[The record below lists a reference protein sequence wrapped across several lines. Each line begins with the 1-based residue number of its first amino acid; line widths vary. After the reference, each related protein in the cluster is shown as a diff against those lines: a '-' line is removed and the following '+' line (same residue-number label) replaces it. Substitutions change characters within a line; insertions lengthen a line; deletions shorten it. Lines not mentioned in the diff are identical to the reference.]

1 MKIIA
6 IAGGS
11 GSGKSYLVRL
21 LQIALAQKVSVL
33 SLDNYYKPKH
43 TQVKDKNGIENFD
56 LPTAFD
62 HEKLALDLQQ
72 LKAGKSI
79 SFTQYNYNNSQ
90 LVVSDVVVQP
100 APILL
105 FEGIFALSYPSLLP
119 MFDYTLFVEANTD
132 IALERR
138 LKRDLEERG
147 YEANDVQYRFENHV
161 LQAYYTHILPH
172 KLMADRVIESNKLIH
187 QQVATLLTLTVFQ

>member
-21 LQIALAQKVSVL
+21 LQIALAEKVSVL

-43 TQVKDKNGIENFD
+43 TQVKDHNGIENFD

-62 HEKLALDLQQ
+62 HEKLAIDLLQ
-72 LKAGKSI
+72 LKSGKPI
-79 SFTQYNYNNSQ
+79 TFKQYNYNNSQ
-90 LVVSDVVVQP
+90 LVLPDLLVEP
-100 APILL
+100 APIVL

-119 MFDYTLFVEANTD
+119 LFDYTIFVEADTS
-132 IALERR
+132 IALKRR
-138 LKRDLEERG
+138 LKRDHEERG

-161 LQAYYTHILPH
+161 LPAYYAQILPH
-172 KLMADRVIESNKLIH
+172 KLTANSIIESNALIH
-187 QQVATLLTLTVFQ
+187 KQVEALLTLAVFQ